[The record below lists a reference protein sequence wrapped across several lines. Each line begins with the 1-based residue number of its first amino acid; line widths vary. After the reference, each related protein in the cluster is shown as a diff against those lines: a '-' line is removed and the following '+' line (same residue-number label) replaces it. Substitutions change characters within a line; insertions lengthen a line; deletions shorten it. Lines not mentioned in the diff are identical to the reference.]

1 MTGELF
7 FKVVMGTIGMGI
19 FAILLGLSFK
29 GIDRKIAAH
38 MQSRVGPPL
47 RQPFWD
53 VGKLLFKD
61 SVLPANAVS
70 WLFNLAP
77 VVCLASS
84 ITLLLYIPIAG
95 YGPLLQGHGDLV
107 LILYLLTIPALSM
120 VAGGFASGSPF
131 AAVGAQREMVTMMS
145 YEFPLAVAVVS
156 IAWKMS
162 DAFNGDVFTLSFI
175 SSNPI
180 WGSVGLLGIIG
191 IILILLSIVIV
202 LPAELSKIPFDVAE
216 AETEIAGGLLVE
228 YSGRN
233 LALFYLAD
241 GVKTFALASLVVAIF
256 FPYGI
261 SQFFAFGDIPS
272 FVIDFLFF
280 LLKVSLVMLFAVTLV
295 RVAVA
300 RLRITQ
306 VVSTYWI
313 VVTLMALLGL
323 VMLMWDSQI
332 LNIRW
337 W

>member
-7 FKVVMGTIGMGI
+7 FKVVMGTIGMAI

-53 VGKLLFKD
+53 VGKLLIKD
-61 SVLPANAVS
+61 SVVPENAVS
-70 WLFNLAP
+70 WLFNFAP
-77 VVCLASS
+77 VICLASS

-95 YGPLLQGHGDLV
+95 YEPLLHRHGDLI

-120 VAGGFASGSPF
+120 VAGGFASGSPY
-131 AAVGAQREMVTMMS
+131 ATIGAQREMVTMMS
-145 YEFPLAVAVVS
+145 YEFPLAVAAIS

-162 DAFNGDVFTLSFI
+162 DAFRGDVFTLSFI

-180 WGSVGLLGIIG
+180 WGSVGLLGVIG

-241 GVKTFALASLVVAIF
+241 GVKTFALSSLVVAIF

-261 SQFFAFGDIPS
+261 SQFLALGSIPS
-272 FVIDFLFF
+272 FIIDFLFF

-295 RVAVA
+295 RVGVA

-313 VVTLMALLGL
+313 AVTLMALLGL
-323 VMLMWDSQI
+323 VLLMWDSQI
-332 LNIRW
+332 LTIRW